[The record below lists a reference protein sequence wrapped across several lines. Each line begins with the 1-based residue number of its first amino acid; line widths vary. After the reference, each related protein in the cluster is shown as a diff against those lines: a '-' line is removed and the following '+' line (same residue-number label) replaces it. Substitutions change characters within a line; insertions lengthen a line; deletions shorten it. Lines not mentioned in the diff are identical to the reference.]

1 LVVVVVGLEELD
13 APMPLLLPV
22 ELLVPADPLV
32 DEPLLPIAPEPVE
45 PDLPAVLLVPPA
57 PAPAVLSVPRLHAVR
72 DRAAAATSASAAPRE
87 ILEVFMWNSLDIV
100 CGGEEERSR
109 SKGSRRCLWITL
121 GRTRAEPVVW
131 DCRTLLD
138 KHRLRRAA
146 AEAAPAP
153 MSHP

>member
-1 LVVVVVGLEELD
+1 LVVVVVGLEELE

-22 ELLVPADPLV
+22 EPLVPAEPLV
-32 DEPLLPIAPEPVE
+32 LPELGAPVLEPLLPIAPEPVE

-131 DCRTLLD
+131 DCRTL
-138 KHRLRRAA
+138 
-146 AEAAPAP
+146 
-153 MSHP
+153 